1 MKYKP
6 ISQSVPALDIVAE
19 SFLLLVIE
27 LHGGEAH
34 GEFSPASARCRHGVH
49 FACADV
55 CEADEY
61 HNYYSF
67 FGVALHTW
75 HAAAAHLHWLCC
87 VLRGV
92 IMFEELAAEVSC
104 SVFRP
109 AHHLSPPLGV
119 ALLQL

>member
-34 GEFSPASARCRHGVH
+34 GEFSPCFLPAVQAWRALLPVLTP
-49 FACADV
+49 

-67 FGVALHTW
+67 FGVALHTQ
-75 HAAAAHLHWLCC
+75 HAVAAHLHWLC
-87 VLRGV
+87 
-92 IMFEELAAEVSC
+92 
-104 SVFRP
+104 
-109 AHHLSPPLGV
+109 
-119 ALLQL
+119 